1 MSEFNDPD
9 LKKLYEKLIAL
20 ELYVKQNSVDI
31 RWLKGGFQTLN
42 KRIWSIIIAEIGIL
56 IAIITAVLRVGI

>member
-31 RWLKGGFQTLN
+31 RWLKTGFQTIN

-56 IAIITAVLRVGI
+56 IAIISAILRVGI